1 MEGKHV
7 VITGA
12 TAGIGQASAVALA
25 KSGARITIM
34 GRSQQK
40 LEDTLALV
48 NAASGRQD
56 HRMVLADFA
65 SLASVRSAAEQIL
78 SWNEDIDV
86 LQNNA
91 GVGTTV
97 RYVTEDGFEQMF
109 AVNHLAP
116 FLLTGL
122 LLPRLMKEGSRIV
135 NVGSS
140 SYSFCKEGLKF
151 DDLQSIKEFKP
162 IQSYSYSKL
171 CNNLFTIE
179 LAERLKSHGVTCN
192 VLHPGNVNTAL
203 GTQDGGF
210 IATVVKIVAG
220 LFFVSPE
227 KGAETQNYLC
237 ESDEV
242 VDVTGKYFAKCKQEK
257 VKPWGEDFEAAK
269 RLWAI
274 SEEMTGFTYPELK
287 AAS

>member
-1 MEGKHV
+1 MDGKHV

-25 KSGARITIM
+25 KSGARITVM
-34 GRSQQK
+34 GRNP
-40 LEDTLALV
+40 ERAEETLALV
-48 NAASGRQD
+48 KEASVRDD
-56 HRMVLADFA
+56 HRVVLSDLS
-65 SLASVRSAAEQIL
+65 SLASVRRAAEEIL
-78 SWNEDIDV
+78 QWNEPIDV
-86 LQNNA
+86 LLNNA

-97 RYVTEDGFEQMF
+97 RHVTEDGFEQMF

-122 LLPRLMKEGSRIV
+122 LLPRLLNEGSRIV
-135 NVGSS
+135 NVGSH
-140 SYSFCKEGLKF
+140 SYSFVKNGINF
-151 DDLQSIKEFKP
+151 DDLQSTGKFKS
-162 IQSYSYSKL
+162 IAVYSHSKL

-179 LAERLKSHGVTCN
+179 LAERLKPHGVTCN

-203 GTQDGGF
+203 GTQDGGV
-210 IATVVKIVAG
+210 IATIVKVVAG

-227 KGAETQNYLC
+227 KGAETQNYLS

-242 VDVTGKYFAKCKQEK
+242 ANVTGKYFSNCKQVQ
-257 VKPWGEDFEAAK
+257 VKPWAEDFDAAR

-274 SEEMTGFTYPELK
+274 SEEMTGFTYP
-287 AAS
+287 